1 MIVMTINNWRKKLR
15 IVLVVLLLAVV
26 IATVCM
32 LLGMGREG
40 GIGTAENDR
49 DAHGSLRVDAAS
61 PVEKEGVDAHWWGD
75 FIETLKTI
83 TQQ

>member
-1 MIVMTINNWRKKLR
+1 MIVMTINNWRRKLR
-15 IVLVVLLLAVV
+15 IVLVVILLAVV
-26 IATVCM
+26 IGTICM
-32 LLGMGREG
+32 LLGLGREG

-61 PVEKEGVDAHWWGD
+61 TVEKEEVNTHWWGE